1 MMCEK
6 ILMSK
11 QNLNL
16 LDVTQNKN
24 GVIRIFLR
32 GVSGERFSIV
42 APQNHRNREL
52 SILTF
57 ERQPCKMVG
66 ELFACL
72 TILWGRHLKV

>member
-52 SILTF
+52 SINLLSANPT
-57 ERQPCKMVG
+57 KWS
-66 ELFACL
+66 ANCL
-72 TILWGRHLKV
+72 RV